1 MYLFSPT
8 NIFKERFLS
17 ILLALLP
24 VSFVAGNMIININL
38 ISIIIFS
45 FIIFGKDIFNLKYFL
60 LDKLIFSFF
69 LLVIITGFIN
79 EYYFFINDLSP
90 WLGYF
95 NIILKSFLFL
105 KYLFLYI
112 VLRYLIENEKI
123 NLKIFFLSC
132 AIMTVFVCFDIFY
145 QFIFGKDIFG
155 YEIIGSG
162 AKLSGPFGDE
172 LIAGGYIQRFS
183 IFSFFVLPLF
193 YPELSKKYSKYLLP
207 ILFLIFFIGIILSGN
222 RMPLLLFFLSV
233 LLILIFQKQTRKFF
247 FHFIIMF
254 TIIFSIVFNFN
265 STVNTNFKSFYYQV
279 NNMTNIIFS
288 GDYKNERSLKPHLYP
303 QYMKEFATF
312 YDTWLMNK
320 YVGGGI
326 KNFRYY
332 CHKASKKDKK
342 KESFI
347 CNMHPHNYYLEILTE
362 TGLIGFIIVLLILLN
377 VFYISFIKKY
387 FHKDSFLLKENK
399 LIIPFIFLFIVEVFP
414 IKSTGS
420 FFTTGNATYLFLI
433 LPILIGLVRK
443 DISIEKKI

>member
-1 MYLFSPT
+1 
-8 NIFKERFLS
+8 
-17 ILLALLP
+17 
-24 VSFVAGNMIININL
+24 
-38 ISIIIFS
+38 
-45 FIIFGKDIFNLKYFL
+45 
-60 LDKLIFSFF
+60 
-69 LLVIITGFIN
+69 
-79 EYYFFINDLSP
+79 
-90 WLGYF
+90 
-95 NIILKSFLFL
+95 
-105 KYLFLYI
+105 
-112 VLRYLIENEKI
+112 
-123 NLKIFFLSC
+123 
-132 AIMTVFVCFDIFY
+132 
-145 QFIFGKDIFG
+145 
-155 YEIIGSG
+155 
-162 AKLSGPFGDE
+162 
-172 LIAGGYIQRFS
+172 
-183 IFSFFVLPLF
+183 
-193 YPELSKKYSKYLLP
+193 
-207 ILFLIFFIGIILSGN
+207 
-222 RMPLLLFFLSV
+222 
-233 LLILIFQKQTRKFF
+233 
-247 FHFIIMF
+247 
-254 TIIFSIVFNFN
+254 
-265 STVNTNFKSFYYQV
+265 
-279 NNMTNIIFS
+279 MTNIIFS

-362 TGLIGFIIVLLILLN
+362 TGLIGFIIVLLILFN

-387 FHKDSFLLKENK
+387 FYKDSYFLLKDNK